1 MTQQMTA
8 AQQAEYLHLC
18 YSRVDGLWFLKV
30 EEQLG
35 FDAAL
40 ELDVAVWQV
49 LPKLQARALKRLL
62 GLNDGREALRLAL
75 QEKLTLDGFAFTL
88 ADTADGL
95 CLTVQACP
103 WLALLQKSG
112 REHVADRIGNA
123 ICTTEY
129 GVFAREFGLRLQE
142 NSARL
147 CGGGDACTFIFAPAE
162 RTTDA

>member
-1 MTQQMTA
+1 MTQQLTA
-8 AQQAEYLHLC
+8 ARQAEYLHLC

-30 EEQLG
+30 EEKFG

-40 ELDVAVWQV
+40 ALDVAVWQV

-62 GLNDGREALRLAL
+62 GLGDGRDALRTAL
-75 QEKLTLDGFAFTL
+75 QEKLALDGFACTL
-88 ADTADGL
+88 TDTADGL

-112 REHVADRIGNA
+112 RAQVADRIGNA

-129 GVFAREFGLRLQE
+129 GAFAREFGLRLQE

-147 CGGGDACTFIFAPAE
+147 CGGSDVCTFMFAPAE